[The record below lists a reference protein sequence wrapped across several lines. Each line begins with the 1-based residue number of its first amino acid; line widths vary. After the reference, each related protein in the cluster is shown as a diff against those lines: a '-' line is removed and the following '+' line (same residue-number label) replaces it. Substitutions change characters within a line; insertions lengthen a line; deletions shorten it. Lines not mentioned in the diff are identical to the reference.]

1 MKIRPS
7 LRLYF
12 FISIALLGTG
22 MTVGFSVL
30 SVNYYIDGLDR
41 GLNGVMHELVM
52 TTDAQDG
59 QPVDFADFQIASRW
73 QDTPAIIQQRF
84 RSPPT
89 IENDLLKFKD
99 QESFFSLPRN
109 MFFVAMIRN
118 AKGEPRYVTKV
129 MLAKSD
135 VQLKSKKHFS
145 RFYWIIIIGLSVM
158 TIFAGLLVV
167 VMGKVAKPI
176 ESLGN
181 WAKTLNHENVQLP
194 PPDFIYNELNTLAS
208 IIKSSLDSAHQSL
221 AREQTFLSYA
231 SHELRTPI
239 TVIRSN
245 VELLKRLSEQSPLT
259 SKQQLTLERIE
270 RAGLTM
276 SDLTETLLWLGHKD
290 DEPIHLEPVK
300 LSEQIQNL
308 SSELAYLLNG
318 KNVEVDLEYQAY
330 QFDTAATACHIVLS
344 NLIRNAYQHTQH
356 GRVQILQKGSCV
368 TITNSSHIDDVKL
381 TELQKDNSKSQLGYG
396 LGLQLSEKIIQRHNW
411 QYKIKDLPGFYQVKV
426 DFNP

>member
-84 RSPPT
+84 HSPPK

-118 AKGEPRYVTKV
+118 ANGEPRYVTKV

-135 VQLKSKKHFS
+135 VQLKSKKHFA
-145 RFYWIIIIGLSVM
+145 RFYWIIIIGVSVM

-300 LSEQIQNL
+300 LNEQIQNL

-318 KNVEVDLEYQAY
+318 KNVEVDLACQAY

-356 GRVQILQKGSCV
+356 GRVQILQEGSCV
-368 TITNSSHIDDVKL
+368 SITNSSQSDEVKS
-381 TELQKDNSKSQLGYG
+381 TELQNNNSKSQLGYG

>member
-84 RSPPT
+84 RSPPK

-118 AKGEPRYVTKV
+118 ANGEPRYVTKV

-135 VQLKSKKHFS
+135 VQLKSKKHFA
-145 RFYWIIIIGLSVM
+145 RFYWIIIIGVSVM